1 MCKLN
6 KPELLTSKNK
16 PNGKNNLLNIEAY
29 NCRGIKTNKK
39 RSDFFVWLK
48 SKKAD
53 ITILG
58 DTHCHLP
65 KDEKDWKGEWCQND
79 AIKKPPNEYNS
90 FWSRGT
96 KSRKGV
102 AILLSPS
109 FRERA
114 KIIENVR
121 DTNGRYIKL
130 IIQINNIKYRILGI
144 YAPTDGADR
153 INFIHNLHKVLK
165 DEHDAETIVGGDHNI
180 AMNDLLDRVNC
191 ISDKNDKG
199 RIDLQ
204 YLAKKT

>member
-1 MCKLN
+1 MCKLS
-6 KPELLTSKNK
+6 KPQLPTPKCHAK
-16 PNGKNNLLNIEAY
+16 GKNALLDIEAY
-29 NCRGIKTNKK
+29 NCRGIKTPKK
-39 RSDFFVWLK
+39 RIDFFDWLK
-48 SKKAD
+48 NRKAD

-65 KDEKDWKGEWCQND
+65 KEEKEWKGEWCQND
-79 AIKKPPNEYNS
+79 ASKKSPNEYNS

-114 KIIENVR
+114 KILENVR
-121 DTNGRYIKL
+121 DTNGRYVKL

-153 INFIHNLHKVLK
+153 ISFILNLHKVLK
-165 DEHDAETIVGGDHNI
+165 DEHDAETIIGGDHNI
-180 AMNDLLDRVNC
+180 AMNDLLDRANC
-191 ISDKNDKG
+191 ISNKNDKG

-204 YLAKKT
+204 YLLN